1 LRKRDGLIGNALAGV
16 AGANELAI
24 KMSAQSEDTKTASST
39 KIAPGPTDG
48 SWAGFYRAYTR
59 DPLVYLTQL
68 QREYGDVVTL
78 RAYNYRVFFLSH
90 PEHIEEVLVTQA
102 RKFFKGR
109 ILKANKRLF
118 GNGLLT
124 SEGDFWL
131 RQRRLAQPAFHR
143 VRVASYGETMVR
155 FAEQLM
161 GEWRDGETRD
171 IHAEMMRL
179 TLQIVA
185 KTLFDADVDHE
196 AREVGKALEAIMEL
210 NSNFRRV
217 VLTPPWLPTRYNLR
231 AMLAT
236 RRLNRII
243 YRIIAERRASERDT
257 GDLLS
262 MLLAA
267 QDEDGSRMNDQQ
279 LRDEATTIFLAG
291 HETTA
296 IALSWTWWLLAQYP
310 EVEAKL
316 HAELDT
322 VLAGRSPQMED
333 LPRLPYAEKVI
344 TESLRLYP
352 PAWGIPRLAIEDVEI
367 GGYKIAKGCGVS
379 VSQWVVHRD
388 ARWFEEPLAFRP
400 ERWDGELQKRLPRF
414 AYFPFGG
421 GARQCIGNAFAQMEA
436 TLVLATIAQKFR
448 FRLVPDHVVTPL
460 ASITLRPK
468 HGIRATLQ
476 ARGATQR
483 HASRQSRA
491 EATMADSAA
500 D

>member
-1 LRKRDGLIGNALAGV
+1 MIEKTQQTGGKAV
-16 AGANELAI
+16 AP
-24 KMSAQSEDTKTASST
+24 
-39 KIAPGPTDG
+39 IAPGPKDG

-68 QREYGDVVTL
+68 QKDYGDVVTM
-78 RAYNYRVFFLSH
+78 RAYNYRVYFLSH
-90 PEHIEEVLVTQA
+90 PEHIEEVLVTQS

-109 ILKANKRLF
+109 ILKANTRLF

-143 VRVASYGETMVR
+143 ARVASYGETMVR
-155 FAEQLM
+155 FAEQLVA
-161 GEWRDGETRD
+161 GWRDGETRD
-171 IHAEMMRL
+171 IHNEMMRL
-179 TLQIVA
+179 TLQIVG

-196 AREVGKALEAIMEL
+196 AREIGKALEAIMEL

-217 VLTPPWLPTRYNLR
+217 VLTPPWLPTRHNIR
-231 AMLAT
+231 AILAT
-236 RRLNRII
+236 RRLNKII
-243 YRIIAERRASERDT
+243 YRIIGERRASGRDT

-279 LRDEATTIFLAG
+279 LRDEAMTIFLAG

-296 IALSWTWWLLAQYP
+296 IALSWTWWLLAQNP
-310 EVEAKL
+310 LVEKKL
-316 HAELDT
+316 HTELDT
-322 VLAGRSPQMED
+322 VLAGRLPQMED

-352 PAWGIPRLAIEDVEI
+352 PAWGMPRLAIEDVEI

-379 VSQWVVHRD
+379 MSQWVVHRD

-421 GARQCIGNAFAQMEA
+421 GPRQCIGNAFALMEA

-448 FRLVPDHVVTPL
+448 FRLVADHPVVPL

-468 HGIRATLQ
+468 HGIRVTLE
-476 ARGATQR
+476 ARKPAYPPMD
-483 HASRQSRA
+483 A
-491 EATMADSAA
+491 EGRVEAAVADSAA